1 MGKTVLETPQDLYDA
16 LNAEFSFGLDVCA
29 LPYNA
34 KCPRFYSPEQDG
46 LKQPWD
52 ANCWCNPPF
61 DRSMGTWVRRCY
73 EAAQA
78 GHTAVVLIHGNYHDT
93 QWWHDYAMK
102 ASEIRYLRGRPKFHD
117 GDYTAALR
125 TMVAVFRPK
134 CQGPPICVS
143 IDRTGRRLAPNPQL
157 TDAKRSVQ

>member
-134 CQGPPICVS
+134 CQGPPI
-143 IDRTGRRLAPNPQL
+143 
-157 TDAKRSVQ
+157 